1 MQPLATPV
9 LKEFEKPH
17 EPRTIH
23 DRHYQT
29 GKCFVCNRFRWLPD
43 GVRCNK
49 HMESI
54 APVIEAPVTPDTVSG
69 GVHYLLG
76 LAKQSDLMEGAE
88 RMIQLVMDKAMD
100 LHLPEEESRI
110 SIFVSVR
117 KGYDLRP
124 DGSLHFTGD
133 LTKSPVIEHVP
144 YVAL

>member
-1 MQPLATPV
+1 
-9 LKEFEKPH
+9 
-17 EPRTIH
+17 
-23 DRHYQT
+23 
-29 GKCFVCNRFRWLPD
+29 
-43 GVRCNK
+43 
-49 HMESI
+49 MESI